1 MTQLSIPLEKW
12 LSMFFFDDRAK
23 NGAFSKEVKGTTLQF
38 QLQMF
43 QALSRPPSVTSF
55 T

>member
-1 MTQLSIPLEKW
+1 
-12 LSMFFFDDRAK
+12 MFVFFYDGAK
-23 NGAFSKEVKGTTLQF
+23 NDASSEEVKGTTLQF